1 MTGTTTDIGGINV
14 RQPTTPD
21 RIKEADVTARTR
33 QISESARE
41 LEQIRKSIKQLNERK
56 EQLERELVEQVGVDN
71 SIEFGDT
78 MTVKISD
85 GRKTLNTKAFEAAY
99 PPAKNPGCYQLK
111 PLALSQLVRKFGE
124 DALADCITT
133 GNPTVKVSVNEQQ

>member
-14 RQPTTPD
+14 RQLLTPD
-21 RIKEADVTARTR
+21 RIKGEDITARTR
-33 QISESARE
+33 QISEAAIE
-41 LEQIRKSIKQLNERK
+41 LEQIRNSIKQLNDRK
-56 EQLERELVEQVGVDN
+56 EKLEHELVEQVGVDN

-78 MTVKISD
+78 MTIKISD

-99 PPAKNPGCYQLK
+99 PPAENPNCYQLK

-133 GNPTVKVSVNEQQ
+133 GKPTVKVSVNEQQ

>member
-1 MTGTTTDIGGINV
+1 MTGTTTDIGDIV
-14 RQPTTPD
+14 MQQLLTPD
-21 RIKEADVTARTR
+21 RIKGEDITARTR
-33 QISESARE
+33 QIFEEARE
-41 LEQIRKSIKQLNERK
+41 LEQIRNAIKQLNERK
-56 EQLERELVEQVGVDN
+56 ELLEHELVEHIGVNN

-85 GRKTLNTKAFEAAY
+85 GRKTLNAKAFEAAY
-99 PPAKNPGCYQLK
+99 PPSDNPNCYQLK

-133 GNPTVKVSVNEQQ
+133 GKPTVKVAVNEQQ

>member
-14 RQPTTPD
+14 RQLLTPD
-21 RIKEADVTARTR
+21 RIKGEDITARTR
-33 QISESARE
+33 QISEAAIE
-41 LEQIRKSIKQLNERK
+41 LEQIRNSIKQLNNRK
-56 EQLERELVEQVGVDN
+56 EKLEHELVEQVGVDN

-78 MTVKISD
+78 MTIKISD
-85 GRKTLNTKAFEAAY
+85 GRKTLNAKAFEAAY
-99 PPAKNPGCYQLK
+99 PPAENPGCYQLK

-133 GNPTVKVSVNEQQ
+133 GKPTVKVSVNEQQ